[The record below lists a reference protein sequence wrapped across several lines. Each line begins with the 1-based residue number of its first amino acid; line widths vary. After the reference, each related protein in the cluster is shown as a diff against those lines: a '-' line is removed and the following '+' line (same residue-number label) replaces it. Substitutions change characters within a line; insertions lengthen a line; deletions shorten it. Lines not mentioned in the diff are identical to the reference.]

1 MIKREIIILSI
12 LITAIFLIFNVVFVS
27 AEDYDRYGIYVNTT
41 KLDQSSFVSV
51 FNGLSYVPLNKIM
64 SNLNLTIKEEKISNS
79 ITIIAGEKSIKITNN
94 NLIEI
99 SGSAQRQLDTPLIF
113 KDNNI
118 YFPVLGLID
127 ILGYKIDT
135 MDDVKCIRIKTS
147 RDMTPVGKLI
157 DIEMGRTIAA
167 SKTDSPN
174 YPKVAYLTFDDGL
187 NSKVT
192 PIILD
197 ILKQNEVKATFFI
210 VGNTIEKN
218 ISLLKRMFADG
229 HSIGNHTYTH
239 KKENIYNSAAG
250 LRSEIDKTNS
260 AIFNVIGITPR
271 LFRPPYGG
279 PYVRKAEFQEALETF
294 NTILWNVD
302 SGDSKAL
309 NISRDTILNNIKN
322 QVKNKKSVV
331 IIMHDSSTHMETAL
345 ALPDIIKHL
354 KDNGFMIE
362 PIIEGVNINYHY

>member
-1 MIKREIIILSI
+1 MIKREIILLSI
-12 LITAIFLIFNVVFVS
+12 LTVIFFMFNIDFVS
-27 AEDYDRYGIYVNTT
+27 AEDYDKYGIYINTT
-41 KLDQSSFVSV
+41 KLDQDSFVSV
-51 FNGLSYVPLNKIM
+51 FNGLSYVPLNKIKN
-64 SNLNLTIKEEKISNS
+64 NLNLTIKEEKINNS
-79 ITIIAGEKSIKITNN
+79 ITIISNEKSIKITNS
-94 NLIEI
+94 NLVEI
-99 SGSAQRQLDTPLIF
+99 NGSIQKQLDAPLIF

-118 YFPVLGLID
+118 YFPIISLID
-127 ILGYKIDT
+127 ILGYQIDT
-135 MDDVKCIRIKTS
+135 MDDVKCIRIKNSIDATL
-147 RDMTPVGKLI
+147 VGNLI
-157 DIEMGRTIAA
+157 DIEMAKTIKA
-167 SKTDSPN
+167 SKIDSSY

-218 ISLLKRMFADG
+218 KSLLKRMFAEG

-239 KKENIYNSAAG
+239 IKENIYNSAAG
-250 LRSEIDKTNS
+250 LRLEIDKTND
-260 AIFNVIGITPR
+260 AIFNAIGITTR

-279 PYVRKAEFQEALETF
+279 PYVRKAEFQEVLKPF
-294 NTILWNVD
+294 NTMLWNVD

-309 NISRDTILNNIKN
+309 NISRYTILNNIKN
-322 QVKNKKSVV
+322 QVRNKKSVV
-331 IIMHDSSTHMETAL
+331 IIMHDSGTHMETAL

-362 PIIEGVNINYHY
+362 PIIDGDNINYPY